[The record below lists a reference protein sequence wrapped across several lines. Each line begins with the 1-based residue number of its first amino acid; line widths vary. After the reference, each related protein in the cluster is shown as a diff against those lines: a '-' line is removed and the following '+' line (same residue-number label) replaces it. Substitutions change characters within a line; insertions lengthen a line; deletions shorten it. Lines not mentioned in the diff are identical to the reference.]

1 MKKTVV
7 CEYVGNGHPDKVAD
21 QISDALLDAFLEKDP
36 NTRAGIEVMVKDNIV
51 VLGGEV
57 KTTARIDYEYVVR
70 STFSSVDY
78 PANHHLG
85 ANDIKVIN
93 LIGKQSPEIS
103 KSVDRSDGVIGA
115 GDQGFC
121 VGFASNET
129 EVYMPLG
136 AYLARQLCKCA
147 GNIGHKTLGPDIK
160 SQVVVSYEDNGHAHV
175 DSVLVSAMHQCTLEE
190 CRAIIRKYIMDNGL
204 CISENLFRRHILGDS
219 PEITI
224 NPSGEWHIGGSISDC
239 GMTNRKIVVDQ
250 YGGYAPVGGGGL
262 SGKDMS
268 KVDRSATYMCRYLA
282 KNIVAAGIADTAK
295 VELAYMIGVPQPCA
309 INVELNRNQMLSDVI
324 KTWIMDNIDLTPMG
338 IMIRFDG
345 SKPRYNVV
353 TQFGHFGVNNSELS
367 IAKEKNF
374 FPWEETDLVL
384 QMQDA
389 FGS

>member
-1 MKKTVV
+1 
-7 CEYVGNGHPDKVAD
+7 
-21 QISDALLDAFLEKDP
+21 
-36 NTRAGIEVMVKDNIV
+36 
-51 VLGGEV
+51 
-57 KTTARIDYEYVVR
+57 
-70 STFSSVDY
+70 
-78 PANHHLG
+78 
-85 ANDIKVIN
+85 
-93 LIGKQSPEIS
+93 
-103 KSVDRSDGVIGA
+103 
-115 GDQGFC
+115 
-121 VGFASNET
+121 
-129 EVYMPLG
+129 
-136 AYLARQLCKCA
+136 
-147 GNIGHKTLGPDIK
+147 
-160 SQVVVSYEDNGHAHV
+160 
-175 DSVLVSAMHQCTLEE
+175 
-190 CRAIIRKYIMDNGL
+190 MDNGL